1 MAKKQ
6 RERRKRGEGGVYPI
20 RKNGKIVRYA
30 AAVDLGV
37 IDGKRRRK
45 VIYGETEAEVSD
57 ELTKLRADMLRG
69 LDIDPEKLTLNLYLA
84 AWLKSVEL
92 SKSYNTLRN
101 YRTAVTHVLKYLSGH
116 MLRGLKAEH
125 VELLMTELR
134 DVGLKEGTRKAIRAA
149 LVTALNQALERG
161 YITKNVAALVEA
173 PRVRRGKVKAFNEAQ
188 VSRLVLVAREHYLG
202 PMIQVSLR
210 LGLRSGEVR
219 ALLWADIDY
228 EAMTIRIAGNMQK
241 VEGKQVRLVTK
252 TEDSETIMPLPPG
265 LATLFKAVWE
275 AHQRAREAA
284 GEWEEHG
291 LVFTDAH
298 GRPIDGSTLAQAF
311 KELARKA
318 NLPPHATFHG
328 CRHTCAAMLIKRGAQ
343 PRQVMEVMRHKS
355 IRTTMDVYG
364 HMYPETTR
372 ETVNDLDRDLDKLAA
387 GGGA

>member
-1 MAKKQ
+1 VAKKQ
-6 RERRKRGEGGVYPI
+6 RERRKRGEGGIYPI

-37 IDGKRRRK
+37 IDGTRRRK
-45 VIYGETEAEVSD
+45 VIYGETESEVGD
-57 ELTKLRADMLRG
+57 ELTKLRADLLRG
-69 LDIDPEKLTLNLYLA
+69 LDINPEKLTLNLYLA

-92 SKSYNTLRN
+92 TKSYNTLRN
-101 YRTAVTHVLKYLSGH
+101 YRNAVKHILKYLSGH
-116 MLRGLKAEH
+116 LLRGLKAEH

-134 DVGLKEGTRKAIRAA
+134 DAGLKEGTRKAIRAA
-149 LVTALNQALERG
+149 LITALNQAVERD
-161 YITKNVAALVEA
+161 YLTKNVAKQVES
-173 PRVRRGKVKAFNEAQ
+173 PRVRRGKVRAFTDVQ
-188 VSRLVLVAREHYLG
+188 VSRLAQAARGHYLG

-219 ALLWADIDY
+219 ALLWADVDY
-228 EAMTIRIAGNMQK
+228 DAMTIRIAGSMQK
-241 VEGKQVRLVTK
+241 VDGKQVRLVTK

-265 LATLFKAVWE
+265 LVAIFKAQWK
-275 AHQRAREAA
+275 AQQTARERAD
-284 GEWEEHG
+284 EWNEQG
-291 LVFTDAH
+291 LIFTDAT
-298 GRPIDGSTLAQAF
+298 GLPLDGSTLAQAF

-364 HMYPETTR
+364 HMYPEVTR
-372 ETVNDLDRDLDKLAA
+372 STVNDLDRDLDQLAA
-387 GGGA
+387 GGEA